1 MGATASTGR
10 LVGALLIVQLAGFIV
25 PFVLLLPITTG
36 PEGYLAN
43 AAGTASQIRIA
54 VVLLL
59 VNGALTVAISS
70 LVFPVVRRYHEPLAL
85 ALLAA
90 GIVMLLLQ
98 AADNVHVLS
107 MLSLSQRYGSAGATD
122 ESLLA
127 LATEVGTTRKWAHYT
142 ELLAIDAWI
151 FLFYLILFRFA
162 IVPRALAA
170 FGLLCVT
177 LHFVGIPA
185 RGFLGLGPITTMG
198 MPMALSHI
206 LIGMWLILTRGHH
219 GDTENSG
226 DSTDTTRPSPLT
238 M

>member
-1 MGATASTGR
+1 MGATSRGR
-10 LVGALLIVQLAGFIV
+10 LVGALLILQLAGFIV

-43 AAGTASQIRIA
+43 AAAAASQIRIA

-70 LVFPVVRRYHEPLAL
+70 IVFPSVRQHSVPMAL
-85 ALLAA
+85 SLMAA
-90 GIVMLLLQ
+90 AVIMLLLQ
-98 AADNVHVLS
+98 AVDNIHILT
-107 MLSLSQRYGSAGATD
+107 MLSLSQQHGSAGGTG
-122 ESLLA
+122 EWLLA
-127 LATEVGTTRKWAHYT
+127 LATTVGTTRKWAHYS
-142 ELLAIDAWI
+142 ELLAIDSWI

-162 IVPRALAA
+162 MVPRALAA

-185 RGFLGLGPITTMG
+185 RGFLGLGLITTMG
-198 MPMALSHI
+198 MPMALSHV
-206 LIGMWLILTRGHH
+206 LIGGWLVAGRLVHH
-219 GDTENSG
+219 GDTKNDG
-226 DSTDTTRPSPLT
+226 DSTDT

>member
-1 MGATASTGR
+1 MPATRSPGR

-43 AAGTASQIRIA
+43 AVTVASQIRLA

-70 LVFPVVRRYHEPLAL
+70 SVFPVVRQHSEPMAL

-107 MLSLSQRYGSAGATD
+107 MLSLSQRYGSAGTTS
-122 ESLLA
+122 ESLLE
-127 LATEVGTTRKWAHYT
+127 LATAVGTTRKWAHYT
-142 ELLAIDAWI
+142 ELLAIDCWI
-151 FLFYLILFRFA
+151 FLFYLVLFRFTIA
-162 IVPRALAA
+162 PRPLAA
-170 FGLLCVT
+170 FGLLCVS
-177 LHFVGIPA
+177 LHFLGIPA
-185 RGFLGLGPITTMG
+185 RGFLGLGPITPMG
-198 MPMALSHI
+198 MPMAVSHV
-206 LIGMWLILTRGHH
+206 LIGGWLMARRPGHH

-226 DSTDTTRPSPLT
+226 DGTDH
-238 M
+238 